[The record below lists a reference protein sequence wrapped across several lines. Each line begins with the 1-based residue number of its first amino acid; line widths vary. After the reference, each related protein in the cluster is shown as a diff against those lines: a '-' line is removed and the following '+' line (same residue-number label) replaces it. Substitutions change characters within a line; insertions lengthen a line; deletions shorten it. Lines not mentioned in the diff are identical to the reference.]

1 MPLWLKSTSAESRPK
16 WLGGDGADGA
26 SGAKADCFATTA
38 GWAMRAGQANSGND
52 NTSAQVEILACVS
65 GATGST
71 LSATMGEANV
81 LSVDWEATT
90 TLAHDGTGTHDIVFT
105 CDEAL
110 TVTSAAYAT
119 GFSGEETNSWV
130 IYGSCVGPTDMAEDI
145 GLIYQ
150 YYSGTGTNTIT
161 FRANIHANAVTD
173 GYITLVQPAG
183 GGTRNCLMVT
193 EGSSAVVDGNGTTC
207 TWADQVLYGGSA
219 GGGVDHSTAIFGT
232 SVVKTGSSVNTLTSQ
247 AGSSTGT
254 ALILTGVQF
263 A

>member
-16 WLGGDGADGA
+16 WLA
-26 SGAKADCFATTA
+26 SDDSDYAKEHAFATTR
-38 GWAMRAGQANSGND
+38 GWEMKPGTKSQGND
-52 NTSAQVEILACVS
+52 NTSADAEVLACL
-65 GATGST
+65 GG

-81 LSVDWEATT
+81 LSVDWVATT

-232 SVVKTGSSVNTLTSQ
+232 SVVKTGSSVNTLTTQ
-247 AGSSTGT
+247 AGSSSGSV
-254 ALILTGVQF
+254 AILTGVQF